1 VTLPR
6 GQAGRI
12 AEVLELG
19 RRARGD
25 DTFQEHRWVTRDV
38 AHLDAVA
45 QDLSRSDEWLHEL
58 AAKPFEEISSRL
70 GLGKPGPDVLGGIGS
85 NLALAP
91 VSREI
96 AGAAWVCEIIGIG
109 VGMAFGLHPL
119 AISCTKSLVHGG
131 INDGLTAAI
140 KSAFRGPDAIMV
152 SRGPPSAAGAG
163 STRSAA

>member
-25 DTFQEHRWVTRDV
+25 DNFQERFVDAAAEYAGDLIGNNVSRALPHRWVTRDV
-38 AHLDAVA
+38 AHLGAVA

-70 GLGKPGPDVLGGIGS
+70 GLDKPGPMYS
-85 NLALAP
+85 
-91 VSREI
+91 
-96 AGAAWVCEIIGIG
+96 AG
-109 VGMAFGLHPL
+109 
-119 AISCTKSLVHGG
+119 
-131 INDGLTAAI
+131 
-140 KSAFRGPDAIMV
+140 
-152 SRGPPSAAGAG
+152 
-163 STRSAA
+163 